1 MPENGTPTLTG
12 WKKRISAYCLEHT
25 ISRSAGQIERL
36 ALKIH
41 KRAVSYQDVDLARVI
56 QYSDPTGE
64 TAVNNIERK
73 AA

>member
-1 MPENGTPTLTG
+1 MPENTTTQSG
-12 WKKRISAYCLEHT
+12 WEKRISEYVLANAVPM
-25 ISRSAGQIERL
+25 SRGQVKRL

-64 TAVNNIERK
+64 TAVRNVMEV